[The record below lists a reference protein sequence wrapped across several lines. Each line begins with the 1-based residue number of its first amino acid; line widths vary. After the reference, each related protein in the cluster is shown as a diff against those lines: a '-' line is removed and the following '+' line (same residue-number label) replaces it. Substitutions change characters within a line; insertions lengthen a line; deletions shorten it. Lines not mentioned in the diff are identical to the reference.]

1 MSDATE
7 LPPLPHP
14 YRAGTARAAFAYRD
28 YRLIWT
34 GLLLS
39 SIGTWMQNLG
49 LPAYIDDR
57 TGSAKIV
64 SLLIFAQL
72 GPLLLLAIPG
82 SLIVD
87 RVNRRTFLLAM
98 QWMQLVFSL
107 VLAAIVSVDGP
118 IWALFLAQLV
128 IGTSNALNAPAF
140 QASIPLLVDRRDLA
154 GAISMNS
161 IQLNGS
167 RVLGPS
173 LAALLTLWGV
183 STAGLFVIN
192 AATYLFLIVALMM
205 VAIPDIRGE
214 HDDEGWRKF
223 LTGIR
228 ISRERRVLAR
238 LLVSMASFSL
248 FSLVFVALFPSVTR
262 INFGVD
268 PASSTFKWLYAV
280 WGFGAFIGAVA
291 MGTFLARLHR
301 PKVITRGFIG
311 FGVSLAAYAIV
322 RHPAPAFPI
331 GFFLGTFYF
340 LIATAMVTSFQQNLR
355 DTERVRVMPLWFMSF
370 GGTITVGGLIAG
382 PIVDAIGARWI
393 LLAGAIYAFF
403 LAWWC
408 DLDRLPRS
416 AFLNDD

>member
-1 MSDATE
+1 
-7 LPPLPHP
+7 
-14 YRAGTARAAFAYRD
+14 
-28 YRLIWT
+28 
-34 GLLLS
+34 
-39 SIGTWMQNLG
+39 
-49 LPAYIDDR
+49 
-57 TGSAKIV
+57 
-64 SLLIFAQL
+64 
-72 GPLLLLAIPG
+72 
-82 SLIVD
+82 
-87 RVNRRTFLLAM
+87 
-98 QWMQLVFSL
+98 
-107 VLAAIVSVDGP
+107 
-118 IWALFLAQLV
+118 
-128 IGTSNALNAPAF
+128 
-140 QASIPLLVDRRDLA
+140 
-154 GAISMNS
+154 
-161 IQLNGS
+161 
-167 RVLGPS
+167 
-173 LAALLTLWGV
+173 
-183 STAGLFVIN
+183 
-192 AATYLFLIVALMM
+192 MM

-382 PIVDAIGARWI
+382 PIMDAIGARWI

>member
-382 PIVDAIGARWI
+382 PIMDAIGARWI